1 MNAVRRVAG
10 WPAFWLGVACVVTK
24 ALHWSLPA
32 LETRTIATWFLDI
45 AVSAHQDVLFAC
57 VLGGVGALGLRT
69 LAGRAVA
76 QTVFWWLYLVLC
88 LVSVIF
94 AVASIQIFAFLRS
107 PLTFALLYL
116 ADDFGNMRSSLGAFI
131 SPSVAAGLTLTP
143 LAWAFLSWRS
153 LRRAPARATPR
164 GVQVLCAAA
173 LAIWICGGAAAYAGR
188 WNDRDDHLIA
198 KSPHAALVWS
208 YAREWLGL
216 ASAEQFTE
224 SYPKEFLLDF
234 EPPPA
239 RPLSSSRF
247 ASQPRPKNVILVVLE
262 STAAKYLGAFGSK
275 YDTTPNLVRESQHAL
290 LYDAFYCHA
299 GLTANSNAA
308 LTLSIYPYM
317 TWREYTV
324 EYPDMPGE
332 SLANVLKK
340 HDYRTAFI
348 HSGDLAFVNQRAFL
362 TGRGFD
368 TMWDW
373 RDLGAPLFT
382 SWATHD
388 RALMDG
394 VLKWLD
400 EDKRKPFFAKMWTHM
415 SHHPYDPMTD
425 EPFVD
430 FFAGGPLPVDDYDL
444 GRYLNTLHF
453 VDAQL
458 GRLFDGLR
466 ERGLADDTLV
476 VITGDHG
483 EAFGDP
489 HGAWGHGSRVYDECS
504 RVPMM
509 VWNPKLFA
517 EGGRLATVGGHV
529 DVNPTIA
536 DVLGVPASPSWR
548 GRSLFDANRTGRA
561 YFYAANDDYLLG
573 VREGQWK
580 YVYNATRGADELYDM
595 VADPEEKRNVAKQ
608 HPDLCQTL
616 RQRLAAWRDDTGRH
630 LAAIRAARTPAAKP
644 AS

>member
-1 MNAVRRVAG
+1 MSAARRAAG
-10 WPAFWLGVACVVTK
+10 WPASWLGVASVVTK
-24 ALHWSLPA
+24 AVHWSLPA
-32 LETRTIATWFLDI
+32 EAAAVPTWFLDLG
-45 AVSAHQDVLFAC
+45 VSAHQDVLFAC
-57 VLGGVGALGLRT
+57 VLGGIGALCLRGLAR
-69 LAGRAVA
+69 GPRA
-76 QTVFWWLYLVLC
+76 QTVFWWTYLLLC
-88 LVSVIF
+88 MVSAAF
-94 AVASIQIFAFLRS
+94 SVASIQIFAFLRS
-107 PLTFALLYL
+107 PLTYALLYL
-116 ADDFGNMRSSLGAFI
+116 ADDFGNMRSSLGAFLN
-131 SPSVAAGLTLTP
+131 PPLATGLVVTP
-143 LAWAFLSWRS
+143 LAWAFLTWRS
-153 LRRAPARATPR
+153 LLRPPLGTRARVAL
-164 GVQVLCAAA
+164 GAA
-173 LAIWICGGAAAYAGR
+173 LAAWVLAGSVAYAGR

-198 KSPHAALVWS
+198 KSPHAALLAS

-216 ASAEQFTE
+216 GSAEQFTE
-224 SYPKEFLLDF
+224 SYPKDFLSDF
-234 EPPPA
+234 EPPAKPA
-239 RPLSSSRF
+239 ASRF
-247 ASQPRPKNVILVVLE
+247 AGQPRPKNVILVVLE
-262 STAAKYLGAFGSK
+262 STAAKYLSAFGSK
-275 YDTTPNLVRESQHAL
+275 YDTTPNLVRESKHAL
-290 LYDAFYCHA
+290 SFDAFYSHA

-332 SLANVLKK
+332 SLANVLKR

-362 TGRGFD
+362 TGRGYD

-400 EDKRKPFFAKMWTHM
+400 QGQDEDKSKPFFAKVWTHM

-425 EPFVD
+425 EPFID
-430 FFAGGPLPVDDYDL
+430 FFAGEAKPVDDYDL
-444 GRYLNTLHF
+444 GRYLNTVHF

-504 RVPMM
+504 RVPML
-509 VWNPKLFA
+509 VWNPRLFP
-517 EGGRLATVGGHV
+517 EGGRPPTVGGHV

-548 GRSLFDANRTGRA
+548 GRSLFDVNRTGRA

-573 VREGQWK
+573 VREGKWK

-595 VADPEEKRNVAKQ
+595 AADPDELKNVAKD
-608 HPDLCQTL
+608 HKDLCKTL

-630 LAAIRAARTPAAKP
+630 LAAIRAARAAKP

>member
-1 MNAVRRVAG
+1 LSAARRAAG

-24 ALHWSLPA
+24 AVHWSLPA
-32 LETRTIATWFLDI
+32 EAAAIPTWFLDI
-45 AVSAHQDVLFAC
+45 GVSAHQDVLFA
-57 VLGGVGALGLRT
+57 VALGCLGALALRA
-69 LAGRAVA
+69 LARRPRA
-76 QTVFWWLYLVLC
+76 QTVFWWIYLLFC

-107 PLTFALLYL
+107 PLTYALLYL

-131 SPSVAAGLTLTP
+131 SPAVAAGLSLTP
-143 LAWAFLSWRS
+143 VAWALLTWWS
-153 LRRAPARATPR
+153 LRRAPLGR
-164 GVQVLCAAA
+164 GVRVACGIA
-173 LAIWICGGAAAYAGR
+173 LSAWVIGGSVAYAGR

-198 KSPHAALVWS
+198 KSPHAALVAS

-216 ASAEQFTE
+216 GAAEQFSET
-224 SYPKEFLLDF
+224 YPKGYLSDF

-239 RPLSSSRF
+239 RAPAASVF
-247 ASQPRPKNVILVVLE
+247 AGKPRPKNVILVVLE
-262 STAAKYLGAFGSK
+262 STAAKYLGVFGSK

-290 LYDAFYCHA
+290 LFDSFYCHA

-340 HDYRTAFI
+340 RDYRTAFI
-348 HSGDLAFVNQRAFL
+348 HSGDLSYVNQRAFM
-362 TGRGFD
+362 TGRGYD

-373 RDLGAPLFT
+373 HDLGAPLLT

-388 RALMDG
+388 RALVSG

-400 EDKRKPFFAKMWTHM
+400 LEEGKGRPFFAKVWTHM
-415 SHHPYDPMTD
+415 SHHPYEPMPD
-425 EPFVD
+425 EPLID
-430 FFAGGPLPVDDYDL
+430 FFKDGSVPIDDYDL
-444 GRYLNTLHF
+444 GRYLNTVHF
-453 VDAQL
+453 VDEQL

-489 HGAWGHGSRVYDECS
+489 HNAWGHGSRVYDECV
-504 RVPMM
+504 RVPM
-509 VWNPKLFA
+509 
-517 EGGRLATVGGHV
+517 
-529 DVNPTIA
+529 I
-536 DVLGVPASPSWR
+536 
-548 GRSLFDANRTGRA
+548 
-561 YFYAANDDYLLG
+561 
-573 VREGQWK
+573 
-580 YVYNATRGADELYDM
+580 
-595 VADPEEKRNVAKQ
+595 
-608 HPDLCQTL
+608 
-616 RQRLAAWRDDTGRH
+616 
-630 LAAIRAARTPAAKP
+630 
-644 AS
+644 

>member
-1 MNAVRRVAG
+1 MNAARRAAG

-24 ALHWSLPA
+24 AGHWSLPA
-32 LETRTIATWFLDI
+32 EAATVPTWLLDI
-45 AVSAHQDVLFAC
+45 GVSAHQDVLFA
-57 VLGGVGALGLRT
+57 GGLAAIGALGLRG
-69 LAGRAVA
+69 LAKKPRAQA
-76 QTVFWWLYLVLC
+76 ALWWTYLLLC
-88 LVSVIF
+88 VVSVIF

-107 PLTFALLYL
+107 PLTYALLYL

-131 SPSVAAGLTLTP
+131 SPAVAAGLGLTP
-143 LAWAFLSWRS
+143 VAWAVLTWRS
-153 LRRAPARATPR
+153 LRRPPLGERMRMA
-164 GVQVLCAAA
+164 CAVIFTAWT
-173 LAIWICGGAAAYAGR
+173 LAGSVAYAGR

-198 KSPHAALVWS
+198 KSPHAALLAS

-216 ASAEQFTE
+216 GSAEQFTE
-224 SYPKEFLLDF
+224 SYPKEFLSDF
-234 EPPPA
+234 EPAPRTA
-239 RPLSSSRF
+239 SRF
-247 ASQPRPKNVILVVLE
+247 ADQPRPKNVILVVLE
-262 STAAKYLGAFGSK
+262 STAAKYLGAFGSR
-275 YDTTPNLVRESQHAL
+275 YDTTPNLVRESKHAL

-332 SLANVLKK
+332 TLAAVLKR
-340 HDYRTAFI
+340 HGYRTSFI
-348 HSGDLAFVNQRAFL
+348 HSGDLAYVNQRAFL

-400 EDKRKPFFAKMWTHM
+400 QDAGKPFFAKVWTHM

-425 EPFVD
+425 EPFID
-430 FFAGGPLPVDDYDL
+430 FFAGGPLPADDYDL
-444 GRYLNTLHF
+444 GRYLNTVRF

-476 VITGDHG
+476 VVTGDHG

-489 HGAWGHGSRVYDECS
+489 HGAWGHGSRVYDECA

-509 VWNPKLFA
+509 LWNPKLFA
-517 EGGRLATVGGHV
+517 EGGRRATVGGHV
-529 DVNPTIA
+529 DVNPTIT
-536 DVLGVPASPSWR
+536 DLLGVPASPIWR
-548 GRSLFDANRTGRA
+548 GRSLFDANRTGRV

-573 VREGQWK
+573 VREGKWK

-595 VADPEEKRNVAKQ
+595 VADPDELKNVAKD
-608 HPDLCQTL
+608 HKDLCKTL
-616 RQRLAAWRDDTGRH
+616 RQRLAAWRDDTGQH
-630 LAAIRAARTPAAKP
+630 LAAIRAARAAKP